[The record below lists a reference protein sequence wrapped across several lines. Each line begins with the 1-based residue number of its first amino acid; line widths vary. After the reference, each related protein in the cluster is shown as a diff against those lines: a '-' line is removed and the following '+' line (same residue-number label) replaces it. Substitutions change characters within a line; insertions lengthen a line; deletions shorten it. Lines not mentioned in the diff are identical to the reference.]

1 MALKEN
7 DIWMRWEMQDEKP
20 RLFVLPDDEERA
32 REIVREIF
40 EGQPPE

>member
-1 MALKEN
+1 
-7 DIWMRWEMQDEKP
+7 MQDEKP
-20 RLFVLPDDEERA
+20 RLFVLPDDEERP